1 MTHLTDQQI
10 VSRKH
15 SWQVFNS
22 KMKKPPS
29 IILLCKSATRDKR
42 LLWNFYCVINRV
54 LTLMCSGEGWSQLD
68 PVVASELL
76 SQIQEGEFWV
86 DEEEFFRE
94 FDEIT
99 VGFPVN
105 EEGQLQSLY
114 TGVV

>member
-1 MTHLTDQQI
+1 
-10 VSRKH
+10 
-15 SWQVFNS
+15 
-22 KMKKPPS
+22 
-29 IILLCKSATRDKR
+29 
-42 LLWNFYCVINRV
+42 
-54 LTLMCSGEGWSQLD
+54 MCSGQGWNQLD

-114 TGVV
+114 TGVIWEDIFLMQITLCQGEELFWIANGITRP

>member
-1 MTHLTDQQI
+1 ME
-10 VSRKH
+10 
-15 SWQVFNS
+15 F
-22 KMKKPPS
+22 
-29 IILLCKSATRDKR
+29 LLCEEPCFDS
-42 LLWNFYCVINRV
+42 C
-54 LTLMCSGEGWSQLD
+54 LMCSGEGWSQLD
-68 PVVASELL
+68 PMVASELL

-114 TGVV
+114 TGVVRKNIFLVWIILNQWEGVI

>member
-1 MTHLTDQQI
+1 M
-10 VSRKH
+10 S
-15 SWQVFNS
+15 
-22 KMKKPPS
+22 
-29 IILLCKSATRDKR
+29 
-42 LLWNFYCVINRV
+42 Y
-54 LTLMCSGEGWSQLD
+54 SGQGWSQLD

-99 VGFPVN
+99 MGFPIN

-114 TGVV
+114 TGVIWKNNFLVQVMLRQWESVIWTANGCN

>member
-1 MTHLTDQQI
+1 MNH
-10 VSRKH
+10 
-15 SWQVFNS
+15 
-22 KMKKPPS
+22 
-29 IILLCKSATRDKR
+29 
-42 LLWNFYCVINRV
+42 V
-54 LTLMCSGEGWSQLD
+54 LTLLCSGEGWSQLD

-114 TGVV
+114 TGVVWKKHLSCMDNTKSVGKSDLNCK

>member
-1 MTHLTDQQI
+1 
-10 VSRKH
+10 
-15 SWQVFNS
+15 
-22 KMKKPPS
+22 
-29 IILLCKSATRDKR
+29 
-42 LLWNFYCVINRV
+42 
-54 LTLMCSGEGWSQLD
+54 MCSGQGWNQLD

-114 TGVV
+114 TGEIWEDIFLMQITLCQGEELIWIANGYN

>member
-1 MTHLTDQQI
+1 MQI
-10 VSRKH
+10 CYKGQKIV
-15 SWQVFNS
+15 
-22 KMKKPPS
+22 ME
-29 IILLCKSATRDKR
+29 LL
-42 LLWNFYCVINRV
+42 FVINRV

>member
-1 MTHLTDQQI
+1 
-10 VSRKH
+10 
-15 SWQVFNS
+15 
-22 KMKKPPS
+22 
-29 IILLCKSATRDKR
+29 
-42 LLWNFYCVINRV
+42 
-54 LTLMCSGEGWSQLD
+54 MCSGQGWNQLD

-114 TGVV
+114 TGVIWKDIFLMQVTLCQGEEFIWIANGITRP

>member
-1 MTHLTDQQI
+1 
-10 VSRKH
+10 
-15 SWQVFNS
+15 
-22 KMKKPPS
+22 
-29 IILLCKSATRDKR
+29 
-42 LLWNFYCVINRV
+42 
-54 LTLMCSGEGWSQLD
+54 MCSGQGWNQLD

-114 TGVV
+114 TGVIWEDIFLMQITLCQEEELIWMQMVQLDHNFSFSVFLSPSDP

>member
-1 MTHLTDQQI
+1 
-10 VSRKH
+10 
-15 SWQVFNS
+15 
-22 KMKKPPS
+22 
-29 IILLCKSATRDKR
+29 
-42 LLWNFYCVINRV
+42 
-54 LTLMCSGEGWSQLD
+54 MCSGQGWNQLD

-114 TGVV
+114 TGMVWENIFLMQITLCQWEVLIWIARGCN